1 MLKVSTLGAS
11 VARRHFDRIDAH
23 HRAHG
28 GATPLHFAAAHGQ
41 LGAARMLLA
50 RGASAEAR
58 DDAMRLPLEYA
69 LRGLPGS
76 CLPGEGH
83 AECHALLL
91 QAMAR

>member
-1 MLKVSTLGAS
+1 
-11 VARRHFDRIDAH
+11 
-23 HRAHG
+23 
-28 GATPLHFAAAHGQ
+28 
-41 LGAARMLLA
+41 MLLA